1 MVHSEGTGGRP
12 TMPLVSTDI
21 RMNGSST
28 DGGPFRLLVD
38 AVVDYAIFLLDSD
51 GRITSWNRGA
61 ERIKGYRREEVIGRS
76 FEEFFTPEDRADGLP
91 ARILA
96 EARREGRVEHEGW
109 RVRKDGSRFWADA
122 ILTALHDDLGELAGF
137 AKVTRDLT
145 DRRAAEEA
153 ARQLAIEQQARAVA
167 EDALQ
172 VKDRVLGIASHELK
186 TPIAGI
192 QLAVDALAKEQR
204 AGDLSSE
211 RAGILVERL
220 RVASERLSDLVVEL
234 LDVSRMNSDVARL
247 KPAPV
252 NLSQLIDDVVARF
265 SDVGHTRVRSDA
277 PEGLT
282 LVADATRLDQVL
294 SNLVDNALKYSSEP
308 SEVVVSASVVGDKV
322 QIEVADAGIGVDVA
336 AKDRFVAFERGANAE
351 NVPGMGLGLFISRQ
365 IVERHGGEIE
375 LVPRMDGAAGT
386 TARVRLPLRGPKA
399 GAT

>member
-1 MVHSEGTGGRP
+1 MHSDQTGGRP
-12 TMPLVSTDI
+12 TMPPQKTDP
-21 RMNGSST
+21 RLNGSSY
-28 DGGPFRLLVD
+28 GGDPFRLLVD
-38 AVVDYAIFLLDSD
+38 AVVDYAIFLLDTD
-51 GRITSWNRGA
+51 GLITSWNRGA
-61 ERIKGYRREEVIGRS
+61 QRIKGYRREEVIGRS
-76 FEEFFTPEDRADGLP
+76 FEEFFTPEDREAGLP
-91 ARILA
+91 TRILA
-96 EARREGRVEHEGW
+96 EARRDGRVEHEGW

-145 DRRAAEEA
+145 DRRAAEES
-153 ARQLAIEQQARAVA
+153 ARQLAVEQQARAVA
-167 EDALQ
+167 EDALR

-192 QLAVDALAKEQR
+192 QLAIDALAREQR
-204 AGDLSSE
+204 AGGLSSE
-211 RAGILVERL
+211 RAAILVGRL
-220 RVASERLSDLVVEL
+220 RVATERLSDLVVEL

-252 NLSQLIDDVVARF
+252 DLAGLIGEVVERF
-265 SDVGHTRVRSDA
+265 GAVGHARVRADV

-308 SEVVVSASVVGDKV
+308 SEVVVSASVEGDEA
-322 QIEVADAGIGVDVA
+322 QIEVTDAGIGVDVA

-375 LVPRMDGAAGT
+375 LLPRSDGTAGT
-386 TARVRLPLRGPKA
+386 IARVRLPLRGA
-399 GAT
+399 GTGAA